1 MFFVLFY
8 KSYTLEKNNLKQKKK
23 VIVYFL
29 NVKEK
34 NQNSGRIIKN
44 SSEPL
49 SFKAP
54 FTKKKP
60 VNKEL

>member
-34 NQNSGRIIKN
+34 IKI
-44 SSEPL
+44 
-49 SFKAP
+49 
-54 FTKKKP
+54 P
-60 VNKEL
+60 VEL